1 MTQRDAADLKDE
13 IARVLF
19 ENTTGLIT
27 ATNHAALA
35 VDFVDSFEL
44 KSPAPSPAFTSFLIV
59 GQDTAVDPGTELS
72 GSQTFRW
79 TLMQSGSASGTITI
93 KQGASDLSTTIPL
106 AGGADTVLTI
116 NTVTLAAGVSET
128 FEIDVTGASP
138 RSFVVRARTLDE
150 YVYFGSQTSS
160 DFSTFDFQ
168 NESRTPLEIPAQT
181 ITVPTFTGNEFIG
194 ICQPTTT
201 PDIQGLRIDS
211 VEQIKAF
218 PVQRSVFTVN
228 AVPYDAWVTRRAM
241 IGDEVSGDSIRILR

>member
-13 IARVLF
+13 IARVIF
-19 ENTTGLIT
+19 ENTTGLVT

-44 KSPAPSPAFTSFLIV
+44 KSPAPEPAFTSFFIV

-79 TLMQSGSASGTITI
+79 TLMQSGGASGTITI
-93 KQGASDLSTTIPL
+93 KQGVSDLSTTIPL

-138 RSFVVRARTLDE
+138 RTFVVRGRTLNE

-160 DFSTFDFQ
+160 DFSTFDFA

-181 ITVPTFTGNEFIG
+181 IAVPTYTGNEFVG
-194 ICQPTTT
+194 ICQPAAT
-201 PDIQGLRIDS
+201 PDIQGLRIGS
-211 VEQIKAF
+211 LEQIAAF
-218 PVQRSVFTVN
+218 TVQRNVFT
-228 AVPYDAWVTRRAM
+228 AGGSLYDAWVSNHAL
-241 IGDEVSGDSIRILR
+241 IGDVVSGNSIRILR